1 MIQTFVAAGN
11 CICKL
16 LGHEQIFGC
25 SMDLCLHCAFVVMH
39 IGKTGTSDLVGKI
52 CPQALLREL
61 PLDVLAEHRYV
72 GQIRDAAEIGP
83 PSRRPDPHLMS
94 FH

>member
-1 MIQTFVAAGN
+1 MHLQTSWARVDLRVQHG
-11 CICKL
+11 
-16 LGHEQIFGC
+16 
-25 SMDLCLHCAFVVMH
+25 LCLHCAFIVMH
-39 IGKTGTSDLVGKI
+39 IGKTGTSDLAGKI